1 MVIVRLR
8 LGKDGLWWRLT
19 VRMVSYDYTIEAG
32 GTGAWWFVASD
43 SGGQWLSHIDPR
55 GVK

>member
-1 MVIVRLR
+1 
-8 LGKDGLWWRLT
+8 
-19 VRMVSYDYTIEAG
+19 MVSYDYTIEAG

-55 GVK
+55 GVKWHPFVEKFYYIAR